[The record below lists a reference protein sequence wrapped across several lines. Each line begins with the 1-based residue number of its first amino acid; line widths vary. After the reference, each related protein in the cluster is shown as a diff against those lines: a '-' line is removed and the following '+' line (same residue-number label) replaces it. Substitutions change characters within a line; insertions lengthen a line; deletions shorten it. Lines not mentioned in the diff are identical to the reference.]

1 MKTDRTAVMATAILI
16 AGLLIG
22 GTGGA
27 IATGQIDTGQ
37 VDHEASTT
45 QKLAGAKKAQGAEVI
60 QYIGDGALLDTE
72 NSVLVTLPGTW
83 DATSIANSSWSVQLV
98 RNGPPSF
105 VFPLGQAAP
114 SGENPNNGFYIIVD
128 NGQARVQVNA
138 ESYGTIDTIR
148 VNRTVRTGS
157 NSNTTVSVEVVPT
170 GRAGG

>member
-27 IATGQIDTGQ
+27 IATGQIDP
-37 VDHEASTT
+37 HEASTT
-45 QKLAGAKKAQGAEVI
+45 QKLAGAKKAQEPR
-60 QYIGDGALLDTE
+60 
-72 NSVLVTLPGTW
+72 SSS
-83 DATSIANSSWSVQLV
+83 TSETAPCWTRRTRSWS
-98 RNGPPSF
+98 RCPARGTPPASRTARGACSWCATAHPSF

-114 SGENPNNGFYIIVD
+114 SGESPNNGFYIIVD

-138 ESYGTIDTIR
+138 ESYGVIDTIR

-157 NSNTTVSVEVVPT
+157 NDNTTVSVEVVPT